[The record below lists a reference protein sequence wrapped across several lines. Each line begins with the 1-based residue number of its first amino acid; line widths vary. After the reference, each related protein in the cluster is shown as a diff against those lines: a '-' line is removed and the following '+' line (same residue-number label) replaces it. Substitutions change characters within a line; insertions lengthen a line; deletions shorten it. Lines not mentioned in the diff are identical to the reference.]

1 MENKINISVNL
12 KYTVS
17 FSEEVSDELYE
28 QLEEFLT
35 LGSVDADLAT
45 HNNVDEAFEWLS
57 DKCREE
63 NALEY
68 EIEIID
74 MEDE

>member
-1 MENKINISVNL
+1 MEKINITVNL

-45 HNNVDEAFEWLS
+45 HNDVDRAFEWLS
-57 DKCREE
+57 NRCQEE